1 MNDIKGI
8 IEDVEKTSLESDKVI
23 KKVIEIIGQEE
34 WNDIHDEESDICTT
48 TGELIIT
55 LKGIPDLEKEN
66 TELKHKVCELEDKI
80 KQYENSYDEF
90 CAEQIQ
96 RKGYVCPGNLWNP
109 ELRDMS
115 ASELCPACEHY
126 KNDCI
131 VYGKKKGKW

>member
-1 MNDIKGI
+1 MNDIK
-8 IEDVEKTSLESDKVI
+8 
-23 KKVIEIIGQEE
+23 
-34 WNDIHDEESDICTT
+34 DISE
-48 TGELIIT
+48 
-55 LKGIPDLEKEN
+55 LEKEN
-66 TELKHKVCELEDKI
+66 EELKYKVCELEDKI
-80 KQYENSYDEF
+80 KMYENSYDEF

-131 VYGKKKGKW
+131 VYGKKKGTW